1 MKHTKDFKALTA
13 DFKGVYEWF
22 NGLSTLKP
30 DDIKPNTTLHVIVD
44 MINGFVKEGALW
56 YLRIFIDKDSG
67 VTIEDCENLTRAVDQ
82 PLDELDPI
90 EQAYCLE
97 VCSPGINRELSRP
110 EHFESFLDYAVEVRL
125 IRPDANGQK
134 ELAGIL
140 RGYDNGDL
148 SLEDESGNAFT
159 VLKKDISSVH
169 LIEEL
174 LEDDVDE

>member
-1 MKHTKDFKALTA
+1 MAEKKKSGGNTVSIVRKLAEPIAAQL
-13 DFKGVYEWF
+13 
-22 NGLSTLKP
+22 GLSIWDVRFL
-30 DDIKPNTTLHVIVD
+30 
-44 MINGFVKEGALW
+44 KEGGYW
-56 YLRIFIDKDSG
+56 YLRIFIDKEEG
-67 VTIEDCENLTRAVDQ
+67 VGIDDCEAMSRAINK